1 MNCKNCGAE
10 IDASATVCEKCGQPT
25 KEKPVSTFVE
35 AIKTCF
41 NKYATFEGRANRAE
55 YWWWA
60 LFNLLIGILG
70 VVPILGWIITI
81 GLLIPSIAVAV
92 RRLHDIGK
100 SGFYYFL
107 CFIPIVGAIILL
119 ILFLQPSQEGANQYG
134 ENPNA

>member
-25 KEKPVSTFVE
+25 KGKPVSTFVE

-70 VVPILGWIITI
+70 FVPILGWIITI